1 MVKIDKEQRFGL
13 YAVMVLIIVGGYV
26 YWIYF
31 PKEKEF
37 DRLVQ
42 DRDNKEVQLRKIPIQ
57 QRNHER
63 LKREINEIEN
73 KLTSAKMQ
81 LSKEKEIPDLL
92 KSIDSKGAESNIDFS
107 YFKPQPIVP
116 REFYR
121 EIPIVLNV
129 KGGFHNVALFLNK
142 LAGLPR
148 LISVSNIKM
157 YGVSEKGENVTINA
171 EMVAKSYMCVERN

>member
-1 MVKIDKEQRFGL
+1 MVKISKGQRFTL
-13 YAVMVLIIVGGYV
+13 YALVVLILVGGYV
-26 YWIYF
+26 YLMYL
-31 PKEKEF
+31 PKEREF
-37 DRLVQ
+37 DKLVQ
-42 DRDNKEVQLRKIPIQ
+42 DRNDKEVRLRRMPIQ
-57 QRNHER
+57 ERNQER
-63 LKREINEIEN
+63 LEREISEMEN
-73 KLTSAKMQ
+73 RLLNARMQ

-92 KSIDSKGAESNIDFS
+92 RDIDSKGKESNIDFL
-107 YFKPQPIVP
+107 YFKPQPIVT

-171 EMVAKSYMCVERN
+171 EMIAKSYMCVERN